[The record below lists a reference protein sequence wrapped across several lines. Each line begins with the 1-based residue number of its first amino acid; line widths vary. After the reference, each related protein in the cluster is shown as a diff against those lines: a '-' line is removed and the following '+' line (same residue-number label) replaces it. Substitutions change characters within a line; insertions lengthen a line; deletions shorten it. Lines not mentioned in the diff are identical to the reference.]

1 MPRSPLRE
9 PVAEIQWKGWEG
21 DLGAPTQGPR
31 ERRPSY
37 TTQALQ
43 PHTWWAEGL
52 CSPGSKAMCKFN
64 LWVYGSISLQQMSR
78 EMSG

>member
-31 ERRPSY
+31 EGRPSY
-37 TTQALQ
+37 T
-43 PHTWWAEGL
+43 
-52 CSPGSKAMCKFN
+52 SPAATHLVGGGTVLS
-64 LWVYGSISLQQMSR
+64 WQQ
-78 EMSG
+78 GNVQI